1 MLATTLWMAVPHT
14 LSLSPFAVGNKNHR
28 APPGF
33 KAPVST
39 AAATTSSSR
48 HEASAPVVVQ
58 WNTSPNLL
66 KQAIDRLVIEEH
78 ELRMAHDRLLIE
90 KHKLRM
96 AHTKKKGEL
105 GVAQAYLRAQTE
117 ENYPA
122 PSYANTAVAPAPIV
136 DPSHS
141 SPAAT
146 GGQAAAGPSRP
157 PATRNE
163 QPVAA
168 SGSTNPSKS
177 DASVK
182 TVPGAPLKVDAVSNK
197 SYKDNKRTRG
207 RRRLMSPAHLHRSC
221 LPP

>member
-1 MLATTLWMAVPHT
+1 M
-14 LSLSPFAVGNKNHR
+14 GNNNHR
-28 APPGF
+28 TPPF
-33 KAPVST
+33 KAPVPT
-39 AAATTSSSR
+39 AATTSSSR

-58 WNTSPNLL
+58 WNTPPTLL
-66 KQAIDRLVIEEH
+66 KQTIDRLGIKEH

-90 KHKLRM
+90 EHKLRM
-96 AHTKKKGEL
+96 AHTKKKGDL
-105 GVAQAYLRAQTE
+105 GVAQAYLRAQTD

-122 PSYANTAVAPAPIV
+122 PSYANTAIAPAPIV

-168 SGSTNPSKS
+168 SGSTHPSKS

-182 TVPGAPLKVDAVSNK
+182 TIPGAPLEVDAVSNK
-197 SYKDNKRTRG
+197 SIKDNKNDKGKEMAHVAGTSSPVSPSS
-207 RRRLMSPAHLHRSC
+207 MSVA
-221 LPP
+221 